1 MNELTSWRP
10 FLVVSVTSTEV
21 VNVHEVKN
29 VLLLVQDEEHMSEMF
44 CFVLSRTLPPF
55 CGH

>member
-1 MNELTSWRP
+1 MIEITSWRP

-29 VLLLVQDEEHMSEMF
+29 VLLLLQDEEYMSEMF